1 MLKASEAPKDSQTE
15 VDDSATIQQKPP
27 DETILLIESLQKDSS
42 NTFPLFMKE
51 YGGLIDG
58 LVRRFMR
65 SPEDQ
70 EDLYQEVV
78 LALLKD
84 DCHRVAAWDPNRAPF
99 PAFLYLVVWRLCASY
114 RKKIQRGQRFQNN
127 PGPDSQQH
135 PVSVTDLAKTTPTQ
149 RSGIAFSEL
158 THQIEE
164 CFELI
169 IKSGAA
175 REEDKILVLLRAEGY
190 AAKRVGEFL
199 GLGDGVVHTRFK
211 RVRER
216 LRDCLMEHGFESIAD
231 VLTDF
236 DPSGSIY

>member
-1 MLKASEAPKDSQTE
+1 VVNVSETQTDSRNEAGYSDGTQQE
-15 VDDSATIQQKPP
+15 SSA
-27 DETILLIESLQKDSS
+27 ETLLLIERLEKDSP
-42 NTFPLFMKE
+42 TVFPLFMEE
-51 YGGLIDG
+51 YGGLIEG
-58 LVRRFMR
+58 LVRRFMH

-70 EDLYQEVV
+70 EDLFQEIV

-84 DCHRVAAWDPNRAPF
+84 NCRRLAAWDPNRAPF

-114 RKKIQRGQRFQNN
+114 QKKTQRRQRFLSN
-127 PGPDSQQH
+127 PGPDSEHHQN
-135 PVSVTDLAKTTPTQ
+135 SITEMAKTTPTQ
-149 RSGIAFSEL
+149 RSGVALSEL
-158 THQIEE
+158 TDQIEE
-164 CFELI
+164 CFHLI

-175 REEDKILVLLRAEGY
+175 REEDKLLVLLRAEGH
-190 AAKRVGEFL
+190 AAKRVGDFL

-211 RVRER
+211 RIRER